1 MTSAFGDLSDDSH
14 VHWVTL
20 SDLSHDSDSKG
31 NGSCTQTPTMALK
44 APGRGRP
51 AKQSRDYDALG
62 SPSLVDA
69 KLAQNS
75 VRREQRRLRKLSCES
90 RGKGRPVKQTGSAA
104 DVQGRAKRRQD
115 YKINKQR
122 RQLEEICAPLGVV
135 PGTAFESI
143 LTSISSTR
151 RGRSI
156 LPNLASNCHTTTA
169 LTTLLQGRTSMK
181 QGLVRGL
188 SQLGASTGD
197 LGRSLKLN
205 VETIK
210 KGKGWNNKLARE
222 AQEHLA
228 KLTRSDARRAKIFPG
243 EMYAVIEHAKEYMYV
258 KSGAGSDIYMLPCS
272 LKSLYVAYR
281 RDFATIQEVMTTQ
294 AILEHQH
301 TPSKTASAIY
311 LNNQLLLAKGITDVE
326 PWQEYI
332 TSLKLFLG
340 KRRAANLSTKACTNL
355 IVNNGG
361 KMEVVEVKPPELE
374 ADAIV
379 DYALLPIEL
388 EAKLQ
393 RSREKGDQLRPRGY
407 KTWKALLGRNDSFH
421 WKSIYM
427 PYSCE
432 TCTGAYAVE
441 RQWKDANE
449 AVLAA
454 DTRSP
459 EYTKA
464 KSELWG
470 AYQGMSKL
478 EQHQMQ
484 LKNQRAFI
492 QTQEKNLPAKTP
504 DLFKIVVYL
513 DFVAQYNFQ
522 KKKVANLVFTVK
534 WRDEAGNLQYKYI
547 DNFCS
552 DNTQKSDAM
561 YVKCAW
567 EFHLRPVYLRKQ
579 LATFGVLSSAT
590 RTLYEEE
597 LAAIKATGNRDEFAG
612 VTHIIRT
619 GDNGG
624 HLLNKI
630 LMTMESSV
638 FKTYGIDY
646 ETHTLSK
653 RHGYNS
659 CDAHGGA
666 VKRTINQF
674 SVSHYDPAT
683 AHEFANI
690 VNGWVTG
697 LTADCA
703 RHANCRAYAMVN
715 IPRAEKE
722 ELKAACRSCT
732 GMQRACEFVY
742 TCKNQKGEVVHEP
755 GIMRVREVSGCNEE
769 EALILDIQKRD
780 TSYGNICKGCT
791 RIKEYPVYH
800 KKDIWTYQK
809 TACKFKAAAGSM
821 LSFKRPGLYPPA
833 DKKSFLKVQV
843 VVDLF
848 LQAGESDPQAPPQSS
863 KLRQPLKPTKNVSSS
878 SCTASSLTTAALSSS
893 SSREVKRPE
902 QNRISSG
909 KFTRKNVSSS
919 LSRRLSS
926 SSPTATALPL
936 LSTTAAISSTTCTSH
951 SSSSTGCFAASSS
964 PTAALSSSSS
974 REVELENVTE
984 DVAVKGTE
992 YMIGIKNNTYEEKIA
1007 GSGKWVPVYQC
1018 KWFGSSETTWHYED
1032 TIPLPLMEYFKGK
1045 RKNHY
1050 QSEKEFHKKRIEQQS
1065 KEQRKAKRDT
1075 QKVQP
1080 LQDVPILSDYELQRQ
1095 QNITENHRMLKLLV
1109 TDPISMVVASPPKK
1123 KLRVTVTTSEMPL
1136 PRRQPSRTCKDKTS
1150 ATASFS
1156 SSGSGSSSSSSA
1168 SETTVSSAQPSSAES
1183 EYDSIS
1189 SDEPLS
1195 SYK

>member
-1 MTSAFGDLSDDSH
+1 ML
-14 VHWVTL
+14 
-20 SDLSHDSDSKG
+20 
-31 NGSCTQTPTMALK
+31 
-44 APGRGRP
+44 
-51 AKQSRDYDALG
+51 
-62 SPSLVDA
+62 
-69 KLAQNS
+69 
-75 VRREQRRLRKLSCES
+75 
-90 RGKGRPVKQTGSAA
+90 
-104 DVQGRAKRRQD
+104 QGRA
-115 YKINKQR
+115 
-122 RQLEEICAPLGVV
+122 
-135 PGTAFESI
+135 SI
-143 LTSISSTR
+143 
-151 RGRSI
+151 
-156 LPNLASNCHTTTA
+156 
-169 LTTLLQGRTSMK
+169 K

-205 VETIK
+205 SETIK
-210 KGKGWNNKLARE
+210 KGKSWNNKLARE

-258 KSGAGSDIYMLPCS
+258 KSGAGSDIYMLPYS

-281 RDFATIQEVMTTQ
+281 RDFVKIQEVMTTQ
-294 AILEHQH
+294 ATLEHQH
-301 TPSKTASAIY
+301 TPSKTASAVY
-311 LNNQLLLAKGITDVE
+311 LNNQLLVAQGITDVE
-326 PWQEYI
+326 PWQEFI
-332 TSLKLFLG
+332 TSLKLFVG

-361 KMEVVEVKPPELE
+361 KMEVVEVKPPEQG

-379 DYALLPIEL
+379 DYRILPIEL

-407 KTWKALLGRNDSFH
+407 KTWKALLGRNDLFH
-421 WKSIYM
+421 WKSIYT

-432 TCTGAYAVE
+432 TCTGAYGVE
-441 RQWKDANE
+441 RQWIEANE
-449 AVLAA
+449 AVLVA
-454 DTRSP
+454 DQASP

-464 KSELWG
+464 KSSLWD

-478 EQHQMQ
+478 EQHKMQ

-492 QTQEKNLPAKTP
+492 QTKEKNLPAKRP
-504 DLFKIVVYL
+504 DLFKTMVYL

-579 LATFGVLSSAT
+579 LATFGVLSPAT

-597 LAAIKATGNRDEFAG
+597 LAAIKATGKRDEFAG

-638 FKTYGIDY
+638 FQKYGIDY
-646 ETHTLSK
+646 ETHTLCK
-653 RHGYNS
+653 RHGYS
-659 CDAHGGA
+659 LCDAHGGA

-703 RHANCRAYAMVN
+703 RHANCTAYAMVN

-722 ELKAACRSCT
+722 GLKAACRSCT

-800 KKDIWTYQK
+800 KKDIWTHEK
-809 TACKFKAAAGSM
+809 TMCTFKAAAGSM

-833 DKKSFLKVQV
+833 DKKSFLKVKV

-848 LQAGESDPQAPPQSS
+848 LQVGDSDPVALPQPS
-863 KLRQPLKPTKNVSSS
+863 KVRQPLKPTKRTLSSDVSLNMTTATSTTCTSTSTASPSKISLSTSS

-909 KFTRKNVSSS
+909 QFTKKNA
-919 LSRRLSS
+919 S
-926 SSPTATALPL
+926 SSP
-936 LSTTAAISSTTCTSH
+936 TCTSH
-951 SSSSTGCFAASSS
+951 SSSSTGCFTASSS

-974 REVELENVTE
+974 REVKLENVTE
-984 DVAVKGTE
+984 DVAAIEKE
-992 YMIGIKNNTYEEKIA
+992 YMICIKNNTYKEEIA
-1007 GSGKWVPVYQC
+1007 GSGKWVAVYQC
-1018 KWFGSSETTWHYED
+1018 KWFGSRETTWHSED
-1032 TIPLPLMEYFKGK
+1032 TIPVSLMEHFKRE
-1045 RKNHY
+1045 RKKHY

-1065 KEQRKAKRDT
+1065 KEQRKAERDT
-1075 QKVQP
+1075 KKEQP
-1080 LQDVPILSDYELQRQ
+1080 SKDVPILSEYELKRQ
-1095 QNITENHRMLKLLV
+1095 QTMAENNRMINEIV
-1109 TDPISMVVASPPKK
+1109 TDRISMVVASPPKK
-1123 KLRVTVTTSEMPL
+1123 KRRVAVTTTEMPL
-1136 PRRQPSRTCKDKTS
+1136 LRRQPLRTCKFKTS
-1150 ATASFS
+1150 ATASSS
-1156 SSGSGSSSSSSA
+1156 SSGSGSFRSSSA
-1168 SETTVSSAQPSSAES
+1168 SSSSVES
-1183 EYDSIS
+1183 EYDS
-1189 SDEPLS
+1189 DEPLN
-1195 SYK
+1195 SYKR

>member
-1 MTSAFGDLSDDSH
+1 ML
-14 VHWVTL
+14 
-20 SDLSHDSDSKG
+20 
-31 NGSCTQTPTMALK
+31 
-44 APGRGRP
+44 
-51 AKQSRDYDALG
+51 
-62 SPSLVDA
+62 
-69 KLAQNS
+69 
-75 VRREQRRLRKLSCES
+75 
-90 RGKGRPVKQTGSAA
+90 
-104 DVQGRAKRRQD
+104 QGRA
-115 YKINKQR
+115 
-122 RQLEEICAPLGVV
+122 
-135 PGTAFESI
+135 SI
-143 LTSISSTR
+143 
-151 RGRSI
+151 
-156 LPNLASNCHTTTA
+156 
-169 LTTLLQGRTSMK
+169 K

-205 VETIK
+205 SETIK
-210 KGKGWNNKLARE
+210 KGKSWNNKLARE

-258 KSGAGSDIYMLPCS
+258 KSGAGSDIYMLPYS

-281 RDFATIQEVMTTQ
+281 RDFVKIQEVMTTQ
-294 AILEHQH
+294 ATLEHQH
-301 TPSKTASAIY
+301 TPSKTASAVY
-311 LNNQLLLAKGITDVE
+311 LNNQLLVAQGITDVE
-326 PWQEYI
+326 PWQEFI
-332 TSLKLFLG
+332 TSLKLFVG

-361 KMEVVEVKPPELE
+361 KMEVVEVKPPEQG

-379 DYALLPIEL
+379 DYRILPIEL

-407 KTWKALLGRNDSFH
+407 KTWKALLGRNDLFH

-432 TCTGAYAVE
+432 TCTGAYGVE
-441 RQWKDANE
+441 RQWIEANE
-449 AVLAA
+449 AVLVA
-454 DTRSP
+454 DQASP

-464 KSELWG
+464 KSSLWD

-478 EQHQMQ
+478 EQHKMQ

-492 QTQEKNLPAKTP
+492 QTKEKNLPAKRP
-504 DLFKIVVYL
+504 DLFKTMVYL

-579 LATFGVLSSAT
+579 LATFGVLSPAT

-597 LAAIKATGNRDEFAG
+597 LAAIKATGKRDEFAG

-638 FKTYGIDY
+638 FQKYGIDY
-646 ETHTLSK
+646 ETHTLCK
-653 RHGYNS
+653 RHGYS
-659 CDAHGGA
+659 LCDAHGGA

-703 RHANCRAYAMVN
+703 RHANCTAYAMVN

-755 GIMRVREVSGCNEE
+755 GIMRVREVSGCHEE

-800 KKDIWTYQK
+800 KNDIWTHEK
-809 TACKFKAAAGSM
+809 TMCTFKAAAGSM

-848 LQAGESDPQAPPQSS
+848 LQAGESDPQAPS
-863 KLRQPLKPTKNVSSS
+863 KVHQPLKPTKRTLMTTHKANTYVSLNMTTATSTTCTSTSGCSTASPSKSSLSTSS

-909 KFTRKNVSSS
+909 QFTKKNASSS
-919 LSRRLSS
+919 LSRRSSS
-926 SSPTATALPL
+926 SSPTAAALPL
-936 LSTTAAISSTTCTSH
+936 LSATAAISSTTCTSH
-951 SSSSTGCFAASSS
+951 SSSSTGCFAVSSS

-974 REVELENVTE
+974 REVKLENVTE
-984 DVAVKGTE
+984 GKE
-992 YMIGIKNNTYEEKIA
+992 YMTSIKNNTYEEKNV

-1018 KWFGSSETTWHYED
+1018 KWFGSSETTWHSED
-1032 TIPLPLMEYFKGK
+1032 TIPPSLLEHFKGR
-1045 RKNHY
+1045 RKSHY

-1065 KEQRKAKRDT
+1065 KEQRKAERDAK
-1075 QKVQP
+1075 KVQP
-1080 LQDVPILSDYELQRQ
+1080 SKDVPILSNYELQRQ
-1095 QNITENHRMLKLLV
+1095 QTMAENSRMLNEMVK
-1109 TDPISMVVASPPKK
+1109 DHRISMDVASPPKK
-1123 KLRVTVTTSEMPL
+1123 KPRVTVSTTELPL
-1136 PRRQPSRTCKDKTS
+1136 LRRQPSRTCKDKDKTS
-1150 ATASFS
+1150 ATASSS
-1156 SSGSGSSSSSSA
+1156 SSGSGSTRSSSA
-1168 SETTVSSAQPSSAES
+1168 SETTVYSAQSSSAES

-1189 SDEPLS
+1189 SNEPLS
-1195 SYK
+1195 SYKQK